1 MTAIEAINYFDQI
14 SSLPQQEAFKESWFW
29 VAIFIITAIISFLI
43 TLYIEKKFIRKTDEK
58 SIIDDF
64 ARKHPIKF
72 KIIGVSVLLIA
83 IFYGQNVAQKFLYNT
98 ASIVKKDD
106 VINSD
111 YFKNLDEHKKEL
123 MRLYLLCDNET
134 NSFKPSKTD
143 CSPLTINTNEFSPYV
158 FTRKLNTIISRLE
171 STNKIEKS
179 EKADVI
185 NETKA
190 LIERIKNAE

>member
-1 MTAIEAINYFDQI
+1 MYIV
-14 SSLPQQEAFKESWFW
+14 LFKESWFW
-29 VAIFIITAIISFLI
+29 VAIFIITAIISCLI

-64 ARKHPIKF
+64 VRKHPIKF

-111 YFKNLDEHKKEL
+111 YFKNLDEHKK
-123 MRLYLLCDNET
+123 
-134 NSFKPSKTD
+134 
-143 CSPLTINTNEFSPYV
+143 
-158 FTRKLNTIISRLE
+158 
-171 STNKIEKS
+171 
-179 EKADVI
+179 
-185 NETKA
+185 
-190 LIERIKNAE
+190 

>member
-171 STNKIEKS
+171 SINKIEKS
-179 EKADVI
+179 EKADAI